1 MSEILPIIPHI
12 RNEAVNFK
20 NIYGKYPKWLI
31 LTQNGYDWLLQA
43 AKAVNP
49 ITMIKIDTFDN
60 MTILMTIKDD
70 IIFELF

>member
-31 LTQNGYDWLLQA
+31 LTQNGYDWLLKA
-43 AKAVNP
+43 KKAVNHNY
-49 ITMIKIDTFDN
+49 D
-60 MTILMTIKDD
+60 
-70 IIFELF
+70 